1 MIIKKTRL
9 QNIVLRLLDILKK
22 EGINSL
28 PALERML
35 GKRVYIEDST
45 GFLNGSYGYEF
56 IDFHSRPSNKN
67 TQTNTISYA
76 IERTGI
82 PLKIKLNPVLGYS
95 KIIIKV
101 NIPVPGYEAFAN
113 DYSGNIIQVK
123 SLDMA
128 DWNRTV
134 SEVRELTGV

>member
-1 MIIKKTRL
+1 MVIKKTRL
-9 QNIVLRLLDILKK
+9 QNIVLRLLNVLKK
-22 EGINSL
+22 EGVDSL

-35 GKRVYIEDST
+35 GKRFYIEDNTS
-45 GFLNGSYGYEF
+45 FLNGNCGYEF

-67 TQTNTISYA
+67 TRTHTISYA

-82 PLKIKLNPVLGYS
+82 PLEIKLNPVLGYS
-95 KIIIKV
+95 RIIIKV
-101 NIPVPGYEAFAN
+101 NIPVPGYESFAN

-123 SLDMA
+123 SLDIA

-134 SEVRELTGV
+134 SEVRELARC